1 MEDTDYGQSA
11 IMAFELMKNDG
22 IPAREAWQI
31 AVEKIFEGRP
41 SSIAKGCP
49 RNVFLYLVGANCK
62 NGKNASYAREA
73 LNILDNMDEIEEA
86 EINNMS
92 PREFWIVKMN
102 KGKNYNN
109 QIDVVFALRSKGYI

>member
-31 AVEKIFEGRP
+31 AVEKIFEGKP

-73 LNILDNMDEIEEA
+73 LDILDNMDEFDGIY
-86 EINNMS
+86 
-92 PREFWIVKMN
+92 PREFWRNEMN
-102 KGKNYNN
+102 KGEKCYNN
-109 QIDVVFALRSKGYI
+109 QVDVILALKSKGYI

>member
-1 MEDTDYGQSA
+1 MEFGKYGHCA
-11 IMAFELMKNDG
+11 IMAFELVKNEG

-31 AVEKIFEGRP
+31 AVEKIFEGKP

-92 PREFWIVKMN
+92 PKEFWIVKMN
-102 KGKNYNN
+102 KGKKYNN

>member
-1 MEDTDYGQSA
+1 MKYKGYGQSA
-11 IMAFELMKNDG
+11 IMAFELVKNEG
-22 IPAREAWQI
+22 ILAREAWQI
-31 AVEKIFEGRP
+31 AVEKIFEGKP

-92 PREFWIVKMN
+92 PKEFWIVKMN
-102 KGKNYNN
+102 KGKKYNN

>member
-41 SSIAKGCP
+41 SSIAGSS
-49 RNVFLYLVGANCK
+49 RRRA
-62 NGKNASYAREA
+62 A
-73 LNILDNMDEIEEA
+73 
-86 EINNMS
+86 
-92 PREFWIVKMN
+92 
-102 KGKNYNN
+102 
-109 QIDVVFALRSKGYI
+109 

>member
-1 MEDTDYGQSA
+1 MEDTDHGQSA

-49 RNVFLYLVGANCK
+49 KNAFLSLMGQNNRRSK
-62 NGKNASYAREA
+62 NGTYAMEA
-73 LNILDNMDEIEEA
+73 LDIIDKLGKDDIDNISPNKFWRDYMGKEISH
-86 EINNMS
+86 NH
-92 PREFWIVKMN
+92 
-102 KGKNYNN
+102 

>member
-1 MEDTDYGQSA
+1 MKYKGYGQSA
-11 IMAFELMKNDG
+11 IMAFELVKNEG
-22 IPAREAWQI
+22 ILAREAWQI
-31 AVEKIFEGRP
+31 AVEKIFEGKP

-92 PREFWIVKMN
+92 PEEFWIVKMN
-102 KGKNYNN
+102 KGKKYNN